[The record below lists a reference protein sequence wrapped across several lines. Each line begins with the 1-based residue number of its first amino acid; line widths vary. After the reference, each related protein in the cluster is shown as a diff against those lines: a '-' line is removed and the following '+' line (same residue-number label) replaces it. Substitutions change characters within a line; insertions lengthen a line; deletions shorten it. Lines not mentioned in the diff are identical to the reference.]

1 MEVKETVDD
10 RPRAGW
16 LRVTA
21 LLHPTVNPYE
31 DFLVN
36 VMIPARAGARGSRV
50 ARLDRWLV

>member
-1 MEVKETVDD
+1 MEAKETVDD

-50 ARLDRWLV
+50 ARLVRWLV